1 MVTASAAPDTEA
13 SSAPLTRAAVA
24 LAEFHAQRLDIV
36 EVLAALQTSV
46 LLAPVA
52 DDRHLLVGRL
62 TGEGRGVTWVPAFS
76 SEDQLR
82 AYVLRRREAD
92 RPWQYRRIPGELL
105 LGAVLDQ
112 LPRPCGLAI
121 DVAGQYPLL
130 LPQRRTPARAVSG
143 GRDGR

>member
-1 MVTASAAPDTEA
+1 MVTAAAGSDTA
-13 SSAPLTRAAVA
+13 TSSAPLTRAAVA
-24 LAEFHAQRLDIV
+24 LTEFHAQRLDIL
-36 EVLAALQTSV
+36 EVLAALQTSI

-62 TGEGRGVTWVPAFS
+62 TGEGHGITWVPTFS

-92 RPWQYRRIPGELL
+92 RPWRYRRIPGDLL
-105 LGAVLDQ
+105 LGAVLNQ

-130 LPQRRTPARAVSG
+130 LPQRRTRARGVSG

>member
-1 MVTASAAPDTEA
+1 MVSTSADLDTVA
-13 SSAPLTRAAVA
+13 SSAPLSRAAVA
-24 LAEFHAQRLDIV
+24 LAEFHAQRLGII
-36 EVLAALQTSV
+36 ELLAALQTSV

-62 TGEGRGVTWVPAFS
+62 TGEGRGVTWVPTFS
-76 SEDQLR
+76 SEDQLK
-82 AYVLRRREAD
+82 AYVVRRREAD
-92 RPWQYRRIPGELL
+92 QPWRYRRIPGELL

-130 LPQRRTPARAVSG
+130 LPQRRTPARAVSL
-143 GRDGR
+143 GREGR